1 MAYVYTYT
9 RLDKNEIFYVG
20 IGSDSKYKRAKN
32 LLLRTNY
39 FKKII
44 NKSKYKLDIVFDN
57 LSWED
62 ACLKEIELIA
72 LYGRKDLGTGN
83 LVNFTDGGE
92 GRKGSQNKITPVY
105 QINLQGNIV
114 KEWINIETICKE
126 LNIHRQSLYAV
137 LNSKVLTC
145 NKFIWTYKKDYSI
158 TLIESILSKLE
169 NEKIRRIN
177 NPTPGKKPIA
187 VLQYDLNNNFI
198 AEYNSVLEASKK
210 TLTRCSCI
218 IQCVN
223 PKYNRTT
230 ANNFIW
236 KRKEIYG

>member
-9 RLDKNEIFYVG
+9 RLDKNEVFYVG

-32 LLLRTNY
+32 ISSRTDY

-44 NKSKYKLDIVFDN
+44 NKSKYKLDIVFDD
-57 LSWED
+57 LTWEE

-72 LYGRKDLGTGN
+72 LYGRKDLKTGS

-92 GRKGSQNKITPVY
+92 GRKGSQNRITPTY
-105 QINLQGNIV
+105 QIDLQGNII
-114 KEWINIETICKE
+114 KEWINIETISKE
-126 LNIHRQSLYAV
+126 LKIDRHNLYAV
-137 LNSKVLTC
+137 LNGKVLTS
-145 NKFIWTYKKDYSI
+145 NKFIWVYKKDYST
-158 TLIESILSKLE
+158 TLVETILSKLD
-169 NEKIRRIN
+169 NEKNRRIN

-198 AEYNSVLEASKK
+198 AEYSSVLEASKK

-218 IQCVN
+218 AQCVN
-223 PKYNRTT
+223 PKYNRTI

>member
-20 IGSDSKYKRAKN
+20 IGSDTKYKRAKN
-32 LLLRTNY
+32 LSLRTNY

-44 NKSKYKLDIVFDN
+44 NKSEHKLDIVFDN
-57 LSWED
+57 LSWEE
-62 ACLKEIELIA
+62 ACLKELELIA
-72 LYGRKDLGTGN
+72 LYGRKDLKTGS

-92 GRKGSQNKITPVY
+92 GRKGSQNRITPTY
-105 QINLQGNIV
+105 QIDLQGNII
-114 KEWINIETICKE
+114 KEWINIETISKQ
-126 LNIHRQSLYAV
+126 LKIDRHNLYAV
-137 LNSKVLTC
+137 LNGKVLTS
-145 NKFIWTYKKDYSI
+145 NKFIWIYKKDYST
-158 TLIESILSKLE
+158 TLVETILSKLD
-169 NEKIRRIN
+169 NEKNRRIN

-198 AEYNSVLEASKK
+198 AEYSSVLEASNK

-218 IQCVN
+218 TQCVS